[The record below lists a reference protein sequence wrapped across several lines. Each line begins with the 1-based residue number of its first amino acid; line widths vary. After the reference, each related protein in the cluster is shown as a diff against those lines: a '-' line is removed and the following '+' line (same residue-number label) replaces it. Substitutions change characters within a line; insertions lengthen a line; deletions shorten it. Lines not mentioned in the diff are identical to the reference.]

1 MNAALIDTL
10 KAWALANYENGGD
23 VMVECWGANEWAAHV
38 AEHGANSLPALADL
52 ATLLNSYSSDIR
64 AY

>member
-1 MNAALIDTL
+1 MNTELINTL

-23 VMVECWGANEWAAHV
+23 VMVECWGADEWAAHV
-38 AEHGANSLPALADL
+38 AEHGANSLSALVDL
-52 ATLLNSYSSDIR
+52 ATLLKAYSSDIR